1 MYVVSITVNNA
12 RGKLASIH
20 HTRQPVRTP
29 VVFACVF
36 LAFPTQAAELTLNPV
51 KIAPDVY
58 AVIGDLG
65 PQTYENDGLNN
76 NLGFIVTGDGVLVI
90 NSGPSTRVAKAL
102 HAAIRKITP
111 QPVKW
116 VVNVNSQNH
125 QWLGNG
131 YFKSVGATILAH
143 READRVMHDAGETQ
157 IAANRTLLREKAA
170 GTTLTYPGEL
180 VDDKRE
186 IKPGNTVVQLL
197 HFGHAH
203 TPGDMVVWLPQQK
216 IIFSGDIVYT
226 ERILGVLPISHSG
239 DWVRVFDKLAQ
250 LDPKTIVPGH
260 GHPTGLERARK
271 ETRDY
276 LAYLRAEIGKSL
288 DRGDTLQDA
297 VDTIDQSGFRY
308 LVNFDQLAKRNVNQ
322 IYLEMEKEAF

>member
-1 MYVVSITVNNA
+1 MRA
-12 RGKLASIH
+12 PALLAGL
-20 HTRQPVRTP
+20 
-29 VVFACVF
+29 F

-65 PQTYENDGLNN
+65 PQTHENDGLNN
-76 NLGFIVTGDGVLVI
+76 NLGFIVTDNGVLVI
-90 NSGPSTRVAKAL
+90 NSGPSARVAKAL

-111 QPVKW
+111 QAVKW

-125 QWLGNG
+125 QWLGNS
-131 YFKSVGATILAH
+131 YFKSIGATILAH
-143 READRVMHDAGETQ
+143 REAGRLMRETGETQ
-157 IAANRTLLREKAA
+157 VEANRTLLREKAV
-170 GTTLTYPGEL
+170 GTTLAYPDEA

-186 IKPGNTVVQLL
+186 IRPGNTVVQLL

-203 TPGDMVVWLPQQK
+203 TPGDLIVWLPRQR

-226 ERILGVLPISHSG
+226 ERMLGVLSISHSG
-239 DWVRVFDKLAQ
+239 NWVKVFDRLAQ
-250 LDPKTIVPGH
+250 LGPKIIIPGH
-260 GHPTGLERARK
+260 GHPADPDRARK

-276 LAYLRAEIGKSL
+276 LVYLREEIGKSL

-297 VDTIDQSGFRY
+297 VDKIDQSGFKH
-308 LVNFDQLAKRNVNQ
+308 LANFDQLARRNANQ
-322 IYLEMEKEAF
+322 VYLEMEKEAF